1 MFTSSYLCL
10 HGRVRYANGFERGV
24 NVLPWVSCI
33 WSCRLRIVVH
43 IMQWSDIVLSVRNCV
58 LRVMKCHTIFVKLNL
73 RKDFSKF
80 QNCPK
85 FVHVFVLC
93 KIRVKVAYHSST
105 KIWSPS
111 HSDQVTFWSIWSVKE
126 VVKYFGWWSEIEN
139 VLWSIWNCS
148 LILFNNFKILTK
160 MICFRCDKT
169 GMLCH

>member
-1 MFTSSYLCL
+1 M
-10 HGRVRYANGFERGV
+10 
-24 NVLPWVSCI
+24 
-33 WSCRLRIVVH
+33 
-43 IMQWSDIVLSVRNCV
+43 SVRNCV
-58 LRVMKCHTIFVKLNL
+58 LRVMKCHTIFDQLNL

-85 FVHVFVLC
+85 FVHVFVFC

-160 MICFRCDKT
+160 MICFKGDKT
-169 GMLCH
+169 GMLSLKSSTSGIHYVYKRSTGVVFGIWTKWIKIGGKPAW